1 MLANQEAV
9 HLISNVM
16 KKHKWIDLPAQ
27 GTSMFPYIQDGDVC
41 TFVTCSPAELQRGD
55 TALYHTVQGK
65 LVTHRF
71 VKQETIN
78 KYTFYMFKGDTNL
91 GFDEP
96 VGEQQIIGKL
106 IYIKRRRRKISAG
119 SVRSILWSKSILS
132 LPYLS
137 QWLRSYLN
145 SRGAV
150 RI

>member
-1 MLANQEAV
+1 MLADQEAV

-16 KKHKWIDLPAQ
+16 KKHKWIDLPAH
-27 GTSMFPYIQDGDVC
+27 GISMFPYIQDGDVC
-41 TFVTCSPAELQRGD
+41 TFVTCSAAELQKGD

-71 VKQETIN
+71 VKQQTIN
-78 KYTFYMFKGDTNL
+78 DDTFYMFKGDTNL

-96 VGEQQIIGKL
+96 IGDQQVIGKL
-106 IYIKRRRRKISAG
+106 VYIKRRRRKISAG
-119 SVRSILWSKSILS
+119 SVRSILWSKAILS

-145 SRGAV
+145 RRNTV

>member
-1 MLANQEAV
+1 MLANQEAI

-16 KKHKWIDLPAQ
+16 KKHKWIDLLAQ

-41 TFVTCSPAELQRGD
+41 TFVTCSPAELQKGD

-71 VKQETIN
+71 VKQQTIN
-78 KYTFYMFKGDTNL
+78 EDTFYIFKGDTNL

-96 VGEQQIIGKL
+96 VGDQQIVGKL
-106 IYIKRRRRKISAG
+106 IYIKRRRRRISAE
-119 SVRSILWSKSILS
+119 SVRSILWSKAILL

-145 SRGAV
+145 SRDTV
-150 RI
+150 RN

>member
-27 GTSMFPYIQDGDVC
+27 GTSMFPYIKDGDVC
-41 TFVTCSPAELQRGD
+41 TFVTCAPSDLEKGD

-71 VKQETIN
+71 VKQQTIN
-78 KYTFYMFKGDTNL
+78 EDKFYMFKGDTNL
-91 GFDEP
+91 GLDEP
-96 VGEQQIIGKL
+96 IGDQQIIGKL
-106 IYIKRRRRKISAG
+106 IYIKRRNRKVSAG
-119 SVRSILWSKSILS
+119 SVSSILWSKAILS
-132 LPYLS
+132 FPYLS

-145 SRGAV
+145 SRGTV

>member
-1 MLANQEAV
+1 MLADLEAV

-27 GTSMFPYIQDGDVC
+27 GSSMFPYIQDGDVC
-41 TFVTCSPAELQRGD
+41 TFVTCSPAELQKGD

-71 VKQETIN
+71 VKKQTIN
-78 KYTFYMFKGDTNL
+78 DDTFYMFKGDTNL

-96 VGEQQIIGKL
+96 IRDQQVIGKL
-106 IYIKRRRRKISAG
+106 IYIKRRSKRVSAG
-119 SVRSILWSKSILS
+119 SVRSILWSKAILS

-145 SRGAV
+145 SRDTV